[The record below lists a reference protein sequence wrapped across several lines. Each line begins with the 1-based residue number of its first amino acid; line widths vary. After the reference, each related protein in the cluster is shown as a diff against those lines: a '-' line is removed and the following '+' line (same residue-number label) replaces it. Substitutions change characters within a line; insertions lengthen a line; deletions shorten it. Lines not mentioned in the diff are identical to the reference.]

1 MPDDKLTGP
10 PEETQGAEE
19 TRRERRGRRRKV
31 SVVGIAASAGG
42 LEALGHLVTN
52 LPAESTMA
60 YVVVQHMAPQH
71 PSMLAQLLA
80 RQTDL
85 KVVEITDGM
94 RVEPNVIHIT
104 PPNTDL
110 DIEDGTLLLREPHA
124 AIGPKPSADY
134 FFSSLAEDQGENAVG
149 IILSGTGSD
158 GAHGIRAVKA
168 AGGITMAQNEDTAR
182 YAGMPRAAVE
192 TGCVD
197 FVLAP
202 ERMGGEL
209 VELLL
214 NPRRAQ
220 LLAEDENSD
229 AVQRLLH
236 MVKHRLGV
244 DFTGYKKTTILRR
257 IKRRMAAC
265 RTGTLEEYLSHVN
278 DAPQELE
285 ALRNDI
291 LISVTSFFRDDE
303 AYDALSKVIPD
314 LVRDKKPGDTIR
326 VWVPACA
333 SGEEA
338 YSLAILLAEEL
349 GDQLGNYQVQ
359 IFATDVD
366 ADALARARKALYPD
380 AALKT
385 MSRAMLSRYF
395 LARGGYYQVVKSV
408 RDMIVFAKHDLIQDP
423 PFLRIDLIS
432 CRNLLIYFDGALQ
445 QKVINIFHYAL
456 NPGKYLLLGKS
467 ETVGSATSRFHTVD
481 KKWKLFRRLG
491 EGRIQ
496 PREQIASFQPRGTGA
511 EPVPGHRPRREKEV
525 SLNDIAL
532 AALIT
537 TYAPPTAL
545 VDRDGR
551 ILHVH
556 GDMQGFLQL
565 GQGAPDLNI
574 FSMVRKELRA
584 DARSL
589 FTRVQQKRTE
599 LVGPASCYTR
609 EGEECHVRVAVRPL
623 ALSLDELYMISFEP
637 ALPATAPPPGQT
649 GEDIEIHPRM
659 LELEQELVATRENLQ
674 TVVEELETA
683 NEELQS
689 LNEELQASN
698 EELQSSNEELET
710 SNEELQS
717 TNEELTT
724 VNEELQTKSAELA
737 AANGDLE
744 NILRS
749 LAFPLV
755 VIDRAL
761 RVTRYNALA
770 KTIFGLHPTDIGQ
783 TITSVS
789 CMLDLP
795 GLRDM
800 LTDVVEKGEIRREE
814 VQAGDLTYRLQFQPF
829 RDEMGTP
836 TGAVLTFVEGGE
848 VS

>member
-1 MPDDKLTGP
+1 MPDDKVRDAT
-10 PEETQGAEE
+10 AEE
-19 TRRERRGRRRKV
+19 QAPARRGRRRKV
-31 SVVGIAASAGG
+31 TIVGIAASAGG
-42 LEALGHLVTN
+42 LEALGHLITH
-52 LPAESTMA
+52 LPPDSAMA

-71 PSMLAQLLA
+71 PSMLTQLLA

-85 KVVEITDGM
+85 KVVEITDSL

-104 PPNTDL
+104 PPNNDL
-110 DIEDGTLLLREPHA
+110 DIHDGVLALREPHA

-134 FFSSLAEDQGENAVG
+134 FFASLAEDQGENAIG

-158 GAHGIRAVKA
+158 GAHGVRAIKA
-168 AGGITMAQNEDTAR
+168 AGGITMAQDEETAR
-182 YAGMPRAAVE
+182 YSGMPRAAVE

-197 FVLAP
+197 FILP
-202 ERMGGEL
+202 PDRMGEEL
-209 VELLL
+209 VELLT
-214 NPRRAQ
+214 NPKRAQ
-220 LLAEDENSD
+220 VLAEDENSD
-229 AVQRLLH
+229 SVQRLLM

-257 IKRRMAAC
+257 VKRRMAAC
-265 RTGTLEEYLSHVN
+265 RCEELNDYLAYVN
-278 DAPQELE
+278 EMPQELE

-291 LISVTSFFRDDE
+291 LISVTSFFRDED
-303 AYDALSKVIPD
+303 AYETLRKIIPD

-326 VWVPACA
+326 AWVPACA

-338 YSLAILLAEEL
+338 YSIAILLAEEL
-349 GDQLGNYQVQ
+349 GDSLGNYQVQ

-380 AALKT
+380 AALKNI
-385 MSRAMLSRYF
+385 SREMLSRYF

-432 CRNLLIYFDGALQ
+432 CRNLLIYFNAALQ
-445 QKVINIFHYAL
+445 QKVINLFHYAL

-467 ETVGSATSRFHTVD
+467 ETIGAATARFHTVD

-491 EGRIQ
+491 DARPQ
-496 PREQIASFQPRGTGA
+496 PREQVTSFQPRGPDGGGNART
-511 EPVPGHRPRREKEV
+511 RREKEV
-525 SLNDIAL
+525 SLNDVAM
-532 AALIT
+532 AALISA
-537 TYAPPTAL
+537 YAPPTAL

-556 GDMQGFLQL
+556 GDMQALLQI

-574 FSMVRKELRA
+574 FSMVRRELRA
-584 DARSL
+584 DARST
-589 FTRVQQKRTE
+589 FTRAQQKRTE
-599 LVGPASCYTR
+599 LIGPSTTFYHDNTER
-609 EGEECHVRVAVRPL
+609 TVRLSVRPL
-623 ALSLDELYMISFEP
+623 ALANDELYMMSFEP
-637 ALPATAPPPGQT
+637 VLPAVGPGA
-649 GEDIEIHPRM
+649 PRM
-659 LELEQELVATRENLQ
+659 ARGDDDDPRVQELEQELVATRENLQ

-724 VNEELQTKSAELA
+724 VNEELQIKSSELA
-737 AANGDLE
+737 SVNADLE

-749 LAFPLV
+749 VHFPV
-755 VIDRAL
+755 IAIDRAL
-761 RVTRYNALA
+761 RVTRFNTAARRLFDLQTA
-770 KTIFGLHPTDIGQ
+770 DVGQ
-783 TITSVS
+783 LITSVR
-789 CMLDLP
+789 CKADLP
-795 GLRDM
+795 GLRDT
-800 LTDVVEKGEIRREE
+800 LTRVIETGESHRDR
-814 VQAGDLTYRLQFQPF
+814 LTADAVPYWVHFLPNK
-829 RDEMGTP
+829 DDMGTP
-836 TGAVLTFVEGGE
+836 TGAVLTFMDATMAEPAP
-848 VS
+848 S

>member
-1 MPDDKLTGP
+1 MPDDNLLEP
-10 PEETQGAEE
+10 ADEVEAAPS
-19 TRRERRGRRRKV
+19 RRGRRRKV
-31 SVVGIAASAGG
+31 TVVGIAASAGG

-52 LPAESTMA
+52 LPADSQMA

-71 PSMLAQLLA
+71 PSMLTQLLA

-85 KVVEITDGM
+85 KVVEITDGL

-104 PPNTDL
+104 PPNNDL
-110 DIEDGTLLLREPHA
+110 DIEDGVLRLREPHA

-134 FFSSLAEDQGENAVG
+134 FFASLAEDQGENAVG

-158 GAHGIRAVKA
+158 GAHGVRAIKA
-168 AGGITMAQNEDTAR
+168 GGGITMAQDEESAR
-182 YAGMPRAAVE
+182 YSGMPRAAVE

-197 FVLAP
+197 FVMAP
-202 ERMGGEL
+202 DGMGDEL
-209 VELLL
+209 QELLT
-214 NPRRAQ
+214 NPKRAN
-220 LLAEDENSD
+220 LAVEEENSD
-229 AVQRLLH
+229 LVQRLLL
-236 MVKHRLGV
+236 MVKNRLGV
-244 DFTGYKKTTILRR
+244 DFTGYKKTTITRR
-257 IKRRMAAC
+257 IRRRMAAC
-265 RTGTLEEYLSHVN
+265 RCESLADYLGYVTEM
-278 DAPQELE
+278 PQELE

-291 LISVTSFFRDDE
+291 LISVTSFFRDDDAYE
-303 AYDALSKVIPD
+303 ALARIIPD

-338 YSLAILLAEEL
+338 YSIAILLSETL
-349 GDQLGNYQVQ
+349 GERLGNYQVQ
-359 IFATDVD
+359 VFATDID

-385 MSRAMLSRYF
+385 MSRDMLSRYF

-432 CRNLLIYFDGALQ
+432 CRNLLIYFNAALQ

-467 ETVGSATSRFHTVD
+467 ETIGTATSRFHTVD

-491 EGRIQ
+491 DAR
-496 PREQIASFQPRGTGA
+496 PPAREQMATFQPRGSDTNGA
-511 EPVPGHRPRREKEV
+511 RSRRESKEV
-525 SLNDIAL
+525 SLNDVAM
-532 AALIT
+532 AALIAA
-537 TYAPPTAL
+537 YAPPTAL

-556 GDMQGFLQL
+556 GEMQTYLQI
-565 GQGAPDLNI
+565 GQGTPDLNI
-574 FSMVRKELRA
+574 FTMVRRELRA
-584 DARSL
+584 ELRSV
-589 FTRVQQKRTE
+589 FVRSQQKRAE
-599 LVGPASCYTR
+599 LVGPAASFYHDNQERT
-609 EGEECHVRVAVRPL
+609 VRVSVRPL
-623 ALSLDELYMISFEP
+623 ALSTDELFMVSFEP
-637 ALPATAPPPGQT
+637 ALPPAGLTAEPRPD
-649 GEDIEIHPRM
+649 GEEDPR
-659 LELEQELVATRENLQ
+659 LQELEQELVATRENLQ

-724 VNEELQTKSAELA
+724 VNEELQIKSSELA
-737 AANGDLE
+737 GVNADLE

-749 LAFPLV
+749 IGFPV
-755 VIDRAL
+755 IAIDRGL
-761 RVTRYNALA
+761 RVTRYNQPARKLFELQA
-770 KTIFGLHPTDIGQ
+770 TDIGQ
-783 TITSVS
+783 TITAIT
-789 CMLDLP
+789 CRAELP
-795 GLRDM
+795 ALRDR
-800 LTDVVEKGEIRREE
+800 LHAVVETGVADRFLLSHDGLVYHGAFLPYRD
-814 VQAGDLTYRLQFQPF
+814 DL
-829 RDEMGTP
+829 GNP
-836 TGAVLTFVEGGE
+836 TGAVLTFVETPPQE
-848 VS
+848 A